1 MDVRNP
7 LFRDCASYKSMHGG
21 SQRLYWYP
29 NGMGASVVRHKF
41 SYGGDS
47 QLYEL
52 ATVSYRKTDGKF
64 SETFTIVQVPEV
76 IEEDEVIGWLTEDQ
90 VEELL
95 AKIKA
100 L

>member
-1 MDVRNP
+1 MDVKNP
-7 LFRDCASYKSMHGG
+7 LFRNCASYKSLHGG

-29 NGMGASVVRHKF
+29 NGMGASVVCHKY
-41 SYGGDS
+41 SYGGHHH
-47 QLYEL
+47 LYEL
-52 ATVSYRKTDGKF
+52 GTAKYQTGHF
-64 SETFTIVQVPEV
+64 SEDGWQLVHIPSLIENDQVK
-76 IEEDEVIGWLTEDQ
+76 GWLTEDQ

>member
-1 MDVRNP
+1 
-7 LFRDCASYKSMHGG
+7 MHGG
-21 SQRLYWYP
+21 LQRLYWYP

-41 SYGGDS
+41 SYGGD
-47 QLYEL
+47 QKLYEL
-52 ATVSYRKTDGKF
+52 AAVEYETEKF
-64 SETFTIVQVPEV
+64 SEDGYRLVHIPEV
-76 IEEDEVIGWLTEDQ
+76 TEDREVKGWLTEDA

>member
-7 LFRDCASYKSMHGG
+7 LFRDCASYKSMHDG
-21 SQRLYWYP
+21 SQRLYWYR
-29 NGMGASVVRHKF
+29 NGMGASVVRHKY

-52 ATVSYRKTDGKF
+52 GTAKYQTEQF
-64 SETFTIVQVPEV
+64 SEDGWRLVHIPLV
-76 IEEDEVIGWLTEDQ
+76 IEDDEVIGWLTEDQ